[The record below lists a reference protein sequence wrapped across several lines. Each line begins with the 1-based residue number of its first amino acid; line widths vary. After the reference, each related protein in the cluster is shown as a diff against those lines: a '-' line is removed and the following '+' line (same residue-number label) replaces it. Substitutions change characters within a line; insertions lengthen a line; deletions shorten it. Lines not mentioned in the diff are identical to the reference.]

1 MAAKTLVQLR
11 DVVEADLTDA
21 LNETWSTAEVDRAIR
36 RALFRYSEVRPQ
48 EAIATLDA
56 VDGREYT
63 LSALSGLLDV
73 QRVWWPYDED
83 SPELHPAW
91 VEFELWQ
98 GRTVLYLKSR
108 RVPTVGCLPLRIFYT
123 KAHTLNGLDSA
134 TASTYFVEDEE
145 LLVIGATAFAA
156 IQRSRYVVD
165 AVNPTSETPGQW
177 RTWGRDRLKEFEDG
191 LAQLGRRLLRHADS
205 RVWPELEI

>member
-1 MAAKTLVQLR
+1 MVQLR

-56 VDGREYT
+56 ASSREYALT
-63 LSALSGLLDV
+63 TLSGLIDV
-73 QRVWWPYDED
+73 QRVWWPYDSD
-83 SPELHPAW
+83 DPTYPPQW
-91 VEFELWQ
+91 VEFELWDD
-98 GRTVLYLKSR
+98 RTVLFLKAA
-108 RVPTVGCLPLRIFYT
+108 VCPAAGDLPLRVFYT

-145 LLVIGATAFAA
+145 LLVIGATAYAA

-191 LAQLGRRLLRHADS
+191 LAQLGRRLLRHSDS
-205 RVWPELEI
+205 RVWPALEI